1 MLRERLQEG
10 LKEAIASKD
19 ATATSTL
26 RLILAALKDRDAA
39 AHSRGNSLGAGDDVI
54 VQMLE
59 NMVRQR
65 HASKE
70 MYTRSGQDG
79 LARQEADEIAVIE
92 RFLPA
97 RMDEP
102 AMQVAISA
110 AIAELG
116 AIGAKVMGRVMSTLK
131 QRYPGRMDFERAGSL
146 VKGALVLGAQDNSQ

>member
-1 MLRERLQEG
+1 MLRERLQEA

-19 ATATSTL
+19 ATARSTL
-26 RLILAALKDRDAA
+26 RLILAALKDRDTA
-39 AHSRGNSLGAGDDVI
+39 AHSRGNAAGAGDDMV
-54 VQMLE
+54 VQLLE

-65 HASKE
+65 YESKE

-102 AMQVAISA
+102 AMQAAISA
-110 AIAELG
+110 TIAELG
-116 AIGAKVMGRVMSTLK
+116 AAGAKDMGRVMSTLK

-146 VKGALVLGAQDNSQ
+146 VKSALVLGAQDSLR